1 MRYIFFIASIS
12 HSIYSKPVMTILEQA
27 LKLPIQE
34 RRKLADDIYESI
46 EASDE
51 EFYLTP
57 EQEAELNRRI
67 EYNRQHPE
75 DVVAWEDVNERLRQR
90 A

>member
-1 MRYIFFIASIS
+1 
-12 HSIYSKPVMTILEQA
+12 MTILEQA

>member
-1 MRYIFFIASIS
+1 L
-12 HSIYSKPVMTILEQA
+12 KQA

-57 EQEAELNRRI
+57 GQEAELSRRI

-75 DVVAWEDVNERLRQR
+75 DVVAWKDVNERLRQR

>member
-1 MRYIFFIASIS
+1 
-12 HSIYSKPVMTILEQA
+12 MTILEQA

-34 RRKLADDIYESI
+34 RRKLADDIYDSI
-46 EASDE
+46 DASDE

-67 EYNRQHPE
+67 EYNRQNPE
-75 DVVAWEDVNERLRQR
+75 NVVAWDDVKERLRHR

>member
-1 MRYIFFIASIS
+1 MN
-12 HSIYSKPVMTILEQA
+12 ILEQA